1 MEYQVAHINDLT
13 DGQMKEVRVGEIG
26 KALLSKV
33 DGKFYATSHLC
44 PHYKAPLV
52 KGTLS
57 SDGRVMCPFHG
68 ACFRVQT
75 GDIEDAP
82 SIDSLVSF
90 SVTVR
95 NDHVYISTTTE
106 EVKAGRRGPVV
117 VHHKSSA
124 KKAVIVG
131 GGAGGLLAAETL
143 REEGFEG
150 KVIILSRES
159 YLPIDRPKL
168 SKALK
173 IDASKIA
180 LRNAEHFKSM
190 DIDIRLS
197 TTVKSVDTRG
207 KTVTLDSGV
216 SITYDHLVLATGG
229 DPRVLPIVGKE
240 LGNVFVIRTVD
251 DANAIDAGLSAVNSA
266 EGKPNVVI
274 VGSSFI
280 GMESA
285 SILAKHAVVTVI
297 GMEKVPFERVLGA
310 DVGKALKRLND
321 INGIKFEL
329 EALVDRYEPS
339 AKNPKQVGFVVL
351 KSGKKIPADVV
362 VLGAGVFPQTTYLKE
377 SGIVLDKDGGISVN
391 SGMQVPDVENVYAV
405 GDIARYPYH
414 ITGENVRI
422 EHWNVAQNQGR
433 VAALNIMAKESNKS
447 ELTHMKQIPYF
458 WTVQFGKSVRYA
470 GYATS
475 FDNVIIQGSTEC
487 DESGGGLSFAAFY
500 MRKGQLISVCSVAKD
515 PVVSHVSELLRL
527 GKAPTEKQLKDGLD
541 VLSIKL
547 NSDEKFSVPEK
558 TATAIAT
565 PTTSPLNIFLMIAA
579 VFALAL
585 AAGIPI
591 VDHITKNGGN
601 L

>member
-547 NSDEKFSVPEK
+547 NC
-558 TATAIAT
+558 ATH
-565 PTTSPLNIFLMIAA
+565 LN
-579 VFALAL
+579 
-585 AAGIPI
+585 
-591 VDHITKNGGN
+591 
-601 L
+601 

>member
-475 FDNVIIQGSTEC
+475 FDNVIIQGSMEC

-547 NSDEKFSVPEK
+547 NC
-558 TATAIAT
+558 ATH
-565 PTTSPLNIFLMIAA
+565 LN
-579 VFALAL
+579 
-585 AAGIPI
+585 
-591 VDHITKNGGN
+591 
-601 L
+601 